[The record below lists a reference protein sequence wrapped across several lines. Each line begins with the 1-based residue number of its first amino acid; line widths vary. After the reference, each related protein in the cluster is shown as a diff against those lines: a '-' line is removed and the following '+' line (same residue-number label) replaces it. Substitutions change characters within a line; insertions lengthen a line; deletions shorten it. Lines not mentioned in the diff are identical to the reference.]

1 MGCQPTDCLND
12 IFEYLE
18 KDKFSLHSCLL
29 VNRLWCE
36 VAVRILWK
44 NVWIFLF
51 PCSKYPQQLAI
62 LGTLT
67 ICLPIKS
74 TDLLHMNRIFIPTP
88 TLKPPLFNYI
98 FSN

>member
-36 VAVRILWK
+36 VAVRILWNNPWNFK
-44 NVWIFLF
+44 YNVYFQ
-51 PCSKYPQQLAI
+51 Y
-62 LGTLT
+62 
-67 ICLPIKS
+67 
-74 TDLLHMNRIFIPTP
+74 
-88 TLKPPLFNYI
+88 
-98 FSN
+98 